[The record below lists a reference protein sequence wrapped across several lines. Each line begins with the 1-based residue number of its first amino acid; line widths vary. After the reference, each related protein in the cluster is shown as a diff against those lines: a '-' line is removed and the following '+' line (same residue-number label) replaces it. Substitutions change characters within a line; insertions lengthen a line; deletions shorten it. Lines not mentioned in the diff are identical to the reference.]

1 MVPGKQK
8 ELLVFAKKEH
18 TPIPKP
24 PTYIPMQVIKVA
36 RIHDGRYPVHPIY
49 HSSQLKEELNE

>member
-1 MVPGKQK
+1 MPGKQK
-8 ELLVFAKKEH
+8 EGLAFAKKAH

-24 PTYIPMQVIKVA
+24 PTYTPTQVIKVA
-36 RIHDGRYPVHPIY
+36 HIHEGRDPVHLIC